1 MPWMAR
7 IRDGLRGAPRGAL
20 AVIAFGLVL
29 TVVCA
34 YLTNVDLASGE
45 RLDWEQSADIPASEP
60 VALGQ
65 SGELKIVDAGLVS
78 TRPNASKYSVYR
90 VAGALEVSTD
100 DPERRVNAECTVSV
114 PKGVIFARTRSRRAA
129 FPNPSTDLAAQP
141 VPEIANIAFNAK
153 GSDLVGL
160 EINDAFDD
168 YISSGDVVAD
178 WGKFKE
184 GEQTFEWTLRGGNRT
199 EPVRLS
205 FAVMWR
211 TVSTPAAAR
220 IECEAKTVGGDTAR
234 VLTGGVLK
242 KG

>member
-1 MPWMAR
+1 MASVR
-7 IRDGLRGAPRGAL
+7 EGVRGLPRGAV
-20 AVIAFGLVL
+20 AVIAFGLLL
-29 TVVCA
+29 TGACT

-45 RLDWEQSADIPASEP
+45 RLDWEQSSDIPASNP
-60 VALGQ
+60 ATLGKR
-65 SGELKIVDAGLVS
+65 GELRIVGAGLVS
-78 TRPNASKYSVYR
+78 TRPNVSQYSVFR
-90 VAGALEVSTD
+90 VAGGLEVSTD
-100 DPERRVNAECTVSV
+100 DPARRVNAECTVHV

-160 EINDAFDD
+160 EINDAFDV
-168 YISSGDVVAD
+168 YTSSGRVVAE

-199 EPVRLS
+199 EPVRLG

-220 IECEAKTVGGDTAR
+220 IECEAKTVSGDTAR
-234 VLTGGVLK
+234 VLTGGTLK